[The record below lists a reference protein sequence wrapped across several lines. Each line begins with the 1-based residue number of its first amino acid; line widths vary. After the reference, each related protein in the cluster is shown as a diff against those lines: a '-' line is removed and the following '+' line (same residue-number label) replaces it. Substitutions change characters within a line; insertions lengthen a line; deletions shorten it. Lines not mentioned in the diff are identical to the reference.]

1 MSGPLRAQEPGRQP
15 LSFPLSYGDCD
26 TVGIAYF
33 AVYYPWMERA
43 YSTWLYS
50 HGLRSGEL
58 AEQHGF
64 MTVGVHSECTYKA
77 MVRVFDEL
85 TVRLVLDR
93 VGSSSYTVGF
103 DFLRGDEVVTH
114 GTMTFV
120 CRTTDGGKAVIPD
133 VLMAVLRTLPTPEG
147 AAA

>member
-1 MSGPLRAQEPGRQP
+1 MSSPVQRFQ
-15 LSFPLSYGDCD
+15 LSYGDCD

-114 GTMTFV
+114 GSMTFV
-120 CRTTDGGKAVIPD
+120 CRTPEGGKSAIPD
-133 VLMAVLRTLPTPEG
+133 VLMEVLRTLPAAEG

>member
-1 MSGPLRAQEPGRQP
+1 VSDGHLRFQ
-15 LSFPLSYGDCD
+15 LSYGDCD

-33 AVYYPWMERA
+33 AIYYPWMERA

-58 AEQHGF
+58 AEQLGF
-64 MTVGVHSECTYKA
+64 ITVGVHSECTYRA

-85 TVRLVLDR
+85 AVRLVLDR

-103 DFLRGDEVVTH
+103 DFLRDDEVVTH
-114 GTMTFV
+114 GSMTFV
-120 CRTTDGGKAVIPD
+120 CRTLEGGKATVPD
-133 VLMAVLRTLPTPEG
+133 ALMTILRTLPSVGG

>member
-1 MSGPLRAQEPGRQP
+1 MSDSQ
-15 LSFPLSYGDCD
+15 LSFQLSYGDCD

-33 AVYYPWMERA
+33 AIYYPWMERA

-64 MTVGVHSECTYKA
+64 TTVGVHSECTYKA

-85 TVRLVLDR
+85 DVRLVLDR

-103 DFLRGDEVVTH
+103 DFVRAGEVVTH

-120 CRTTDGGKAVIPD
+120 CRTLEGGKATIPE
-133 VLMAVLRTLPTPEG
+133 VLMAVLRTLPAAEG
-147 AAA
+147 AAG

>member
-1 MSGPLRAQEPGRQP
+1 MSAAPP
-15 LSFPLSYGDCD
+15 LSFQLSYGDCD

-33 AVYYPWMERA
+33 AIYYPWMERA

-50 HGLRSGEL
+50 RGIRAGEL
-58 AEQHGF
+58 VDQLGII
-64 MTVGVHSECTYKA
+64 TVGVHSECTYKA

-93 VGSSSYTVGF
+93 VGMSSYTIGY
-103 DFLRGDEVVTH
+103 DFTRGDEVVAH

-120 CRTTDGGKAVIPD
+120 CRSPEGGKAAIPEKLLE
-133 VLMAVLRTLPTPEG
+133 VLGTLPESG

>member
-1 MSGPLRAQEPGRQP
+1 MSDGHLRFQ
-15 LSFPLSYGDCD
+15 LSYGDCD

-58 AEQHGF
+58 AEQLGF
-64 MTVGVHSECTYKA
+64 ITVGVRSECTYLA

-85 TVRLVLDR
+85 AVRLVLDR
-93 VGSSSYTVGF
+93 VGSSSYVVGF
-103 DFLRGDEVVTH
+103 DFLRDDEVVTH
-114 GTMTFV
+114 GSMTFV
-120 CRTTDGGKAVIPD
+120 CRTLEGGKATVPD
-133 VLMAVLRTLPTPEG
+133 ALMTILRTLPSVGGVAT
-147 AAA
+147 